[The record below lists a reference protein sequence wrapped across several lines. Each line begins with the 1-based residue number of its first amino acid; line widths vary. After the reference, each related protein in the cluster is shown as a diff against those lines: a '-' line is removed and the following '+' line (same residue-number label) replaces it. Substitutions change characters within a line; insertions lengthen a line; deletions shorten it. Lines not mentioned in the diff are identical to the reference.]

1 MLEGVLRLREF
12 MRGVPVVALLI
23 MMTLVLCALLPDLIA
38 PYDPLK
44 TDFLARNVPPLTSA
58 RGRFFLLGT
67 DHLGRDLLS
76 RIIHGASVALYV
88 SFVAVI
94 ISGIIG
100 TSLGL
105 LSGYLGGLIDH
116 AVMRVADAWLALPT
130 VSFAIFI
137 GALRAPSATNII
149 IVLTLVYWTRYAR
162 VVRGEVLSLRER
174 DFVKLAVTAGS
185 SPCRVMAVHLLPN
198 VMNSVIVLA
207 TLLVGSVILAEAAL
221 SFLGLGVPAPHPAW
235 GLMLADGRDGLMT
248 NKWWPTVFPG
258 LAIVLVV
265 CAANILGDWLRRRL
279 DPNLKGL

>member
-1 MLEGVLRLREF
+1 
-12 MRGVPVVALLI
+12 MRGVPILALATLAALVVCAI
-23 MMTLVLCALLPDLIA
+23 VPNLVA

-44 TDFLARNVPPLTSA
+44 ADFLARNLPPLTSA

-76 RIIHGASVALYV
+76 RIVHGASVALYV
-88 SFVAVI
+88 SFVAVVV
-94 ISGIIG
+94 SGLIG

-105 LSGYLGGLIDH
+105 LCGYFGGLLDQ

-130 VSFAIFI
+130 ISFAIFI

-174 DFVKLAVTAGS
+174 DFVKLALTAGCS
-185 SPCRVMAVHLLPN
+185 SWRIMAVHLLPN

-207 TLLVGSVILAEAAL
+207 TLLIGSVILAEAAL

-248 NKWWPTVFPG
+248 NRWWPTVFPG
-258 LAIVLVV
+258 LAIVAVV
-265 CAANILGDWLRRRL
+265 CAANAMGDWLRRRL
-279 DPNLKGL
+279 DPNLRGL